1 MKNFFTFW
9 SITFPSNILTSSSFF
24 FCGEDMK
31 RSWKS
36 YHMLVP
42 DLDLD
47 SSIQLIFPSMTLFC
61 VQWKDS
67 GQEDPMMAYSDY
79 DKYHNTTNISKLIME
94 YLYCICIPWREIP
107 KTFQYLTGRCCC
119 KLRKEKNDIYI
130 WISIVIMMY
139 DDNTWQGL
147 YDILGGHSLQSVSQ
161 GTATEL
167 HDMTREN
174 ISVRN

>member
-1 MKNFFTFW
+1 MQNKWRISLPFGQSHFPQIFLHPPAWGYEEIMEVLSHVGPWPW
-9 SITFPSNILTSSSFF
+9 SWQFHPINISLHDFVLRA
-24 FCGEDMK
+24 MK
-31 RSWKS
+31 RFIHSF
-36 YHMLVP
+36 M
-42 DLDLD
+42 
-47 SSIQLIFPSMTLFC
+47 MT
-61 VQWKDS
+61 
-67 GQEDPMMAYSDY
+67 YSDY
-79 DKYHNTTNISKLIME
+79 DKYHNTTNISKLIMK

-107 KTFQYLTGRCCC
+107 KTFQYLTGRCWC